1 LSRYIYMKSP
11 LLSKIFFSAFGLSIL
26 LIING
31 CGKANSDETPA
42 TLVVLT
48 TDGLIAN
55 LTTTGA
61 QSGGVITNNGGAS
74 ITSSG
79 VCYSASNQTPT
90 TADSKTSDT
99 PAVDPS
105 GTYSFTSTL
114 SNLTASTTYYLRAYA
129 INSAGTAYGSVV
141 KFTTS
146 ATLIAINTTVSTLA
160 GSVAGGFFDGSGPSA
175 LFSNPQGVVADA
187 LGNVYVA
194 DGFNNRIRKIT
205 PTGDVSTY
213 AGNGNAGYRNGAAGQ
228 AEFYAPQ
235 AIAIDAQG
243 NLFVADIG
251 NNMIRK
257 ISTTGMVTRFCG
269 SGTRGY
275 VNGVDSLAEF
285 NNPQGVAVDASGNV
299 FVADRSNNLIRKI
312 TPAGVASNFAGSGAA
327 YYYNSTTNLSSF
339 NGPKGVAVD
348 ASGNVYVADAGNYSI
363 RKITAAGTATTIA
376 GSPVQTTIIGSPA
389 GISVD
394 SQGNLYITD
403 QGGRILEITASNIL
417 YTLAGTA
424 NTSGFVD
431 GNGVAAKFYSPQG
444 LTIDNKGNIYVA
456 DYENNIIRKITGAI
470 QQ

>member
-1 LSRYIYMKSP
+1 MKSP

-31 CGKANSDETPA
+31 CGKANSDSTPA
-42 TLVVLT
+42 TLAVLT

-55 LTTTGA
+55 LTSTGA
-61 QSGGVITNNGGAS
+61 QSGGIITNNGGAS

-79 VCYSASNQTPT
+79 VCYSATNQTPT
-90 TADSKTSDT
+90 TSDSKPSDP
-99 PAVDPS
+99 PAIDPS
-105 GTYSFTSTL
+105 GTNSFTSTL

-129 INSAGTAYGSVV
+129 TNSAGTAYGSVV

-146 ATLIAINTTVSTLA
+146 ATLTAINTTVSTLA
-160 GSVAGGFFDGSGPSA
+160 GGVAGGFFDGSGPSA

-187 LGNVYVA
+187 QGNVYVA

-205 PTGDVSTY
+205 PAGDVTTY
-213 AGNGNAGYRNGAAGQ
+213 AGDGNPGFADGPAAT

-235 AIAIDAQG
+235 GIAIDAQG
-243 NLFVADIG
+243 NLYVADIG
-251 NNMIRK
+251 NNSIRK
-257 ISTTGMVTRFCG
+257 ISTAGVVSTFAGN
-269 SGTRGY
+269 GTRGY
-275 VNGVDSLAEF
+275 VNGAAATAEF
-285 NNPQGVAVDASGNV
+285 NNPQGVAVDATGNV

-312 TPAGVASNFAGSGAA
+312 TAAGVVSNFAGSGAA

-389 GISVD
+389 GISID
-394 SQGNLYITD
+394 SQGNLYIAD
-403 QGGRILEITASNIL
+403 QGGRILEITTSNIL

-424 NTSGFVD
+424 NTSGYAD
-431 GNGVAAKFYSPQG
+431 GNGVVAKFFSPQG
-444 LTIDNKGNIYVA
+444 VTIDNKGNIYVA
-456 DYENNIIRKITGAI
+456 DYENNLIRKVTGAI